1 MRPRLSQRKAYSPV
15 EAPVINNLVSQYDF
29 LHKSDIGGVK
39 VGVETDAVADAY
51 EDLITRATNY
61 QPDATILGIQVQEMV
76 DVDAGTETILGM
88 NRDPQFGPLLLFGL
102 GGIFVEIL
110 EDTSVRVAPVSERE
124 AGDMIDDLDSA
135 PLLRGARG
143 RDPADEAAITEAI
156 QRLSQLVTDFPA
168 ILELDVNPLLATGD
182 SATALDVQLTIDPDE
197 L

>member
-1 MRPRLSQRKAYSPV
+1 
-15 EAPVINNLVSQYDF
+15 
-29 LHKSDIGGVK
+29 
-39 VGVETDAVADAY
+39 
-51 EDLITRATNY
+51 
-61 QPDATILGIQVQEMV
+61 MV

-88 NRDPQFGPLLLFGL
+88 NRDPQFGPLVLFGL

-124 AGDMIDDLDSA
+124 AGEMIDELDSA

-143 RDPADEAAITEAI
+143 RDPADEAAIEEAV

-168 ILELDVNPLLATGD
+168 ILELDVNPLLATSDG
-182 SATALDVQLTIDPDE
+182 AQALDVRLTIDPDD

>member
-1 MRPRLSQRKAYSPV
+1 
-15 EAPVINNLVSQYDF
+15 